1 MKVEAVGAALKIRV
15 IKKPSATNVKYQSR
29 LPVLLSEKKN
39 NDDND
44 YDDNNNNNNN
54 NNNNIIT
61 VQ

>member
-39 NDDND
+39 NNDDND

-54 NNNNIIT
+54 NNIIT